1 MSLKRIVEQSDTQ
14 AGRWFD
20 RVVSALIVV
29 SLISF
34 SIETLPNLPPAAS
47 AVLYWIEFA
56 TVLLFTG
63 EYLLRLAVAEHRGQ
77 FVRSF
82 FGLLDLLAILP
93 FYLGVGV
100 DLRAVRTFRL
110 LRLIR
115 ILKLARYSAAVRR
128 LHRTAIIVREE
139 LVLFLNVALILIF
152 LSAVGIYYFESG
164 SQPEHFASVFHS
176 LWWAIVTLTTVG
188 YGDVFPITIGGRV
201 FTFFVLFLGLGIVAV
216 PTGLFASA
224 LSKAREEEEGSNGI
238 RGQPLVR
245 KDTTESV

>member
-1 MSLKRIVEQSDTQ
+1 MNLKRIVEQSDTR

-20 RVVSALIVV
+20 TVIYALIVV
-29 SLISF
+29 SLITF
-34 SIETLPNLPPAAS
+34 SIETLPNLPPTAS
-47 AVLYWIEFA
+47 EVLYWIEFT

-63 EYLLRLAVAEHRGQ
+63 EYLLRLAVAEPRGQ

-82 FGLLDLLAILP
+82 FGLLDLVAILP
-93 FYLGVGV
+93 FYLAVGV

-115 ILKLARYSAAVRR
+115 ILKLARYSAAIRR
-128 LHRTAIIVREE
+128 LHRAAIIVREE

-152 LSAVGIYYFESG
+152 LSAVGIYYFESN

-188 YGDVFPITIGGRV
+188 YGDVFPITTGGRV

-224 LSKAREEEEGSNGI
+224 LSKAREEEE
-238 RGQPLVR
+238 
-245 KDTTESV
+245 DTHGPH

>member
-1 MSLKRIVEQSDTQ
+1 MHLKRMVEQSDTL

-20 RVVSALIVV
+20 AVVFALIVV
-29 SLISF
+29 SLITF
-34 SIETLPNLPPAAS
+34 SIETLPNLPPAA
-47 AVLYWIEFA
+47 AAMLYWIESA

-63 EYLLRLAVAEHRGQ
+63 EYLLRLAVADSRWR

-82 FGLLDLLAILP
+82 FGVLDLVAILP
-93 FYLGVGV
+93 FYLAAGV

-115 ILKLARYSAAVRR
+115 ILKLARYNDAVRR
-128 LHRTAIIVREE
+128 LRRAVGIVREE

-152 LSAVGIYYFESG
+152 LSAVGIYYFEHDR
-164 SQPEHFASVFHS
+164 QPEHFASVFHS
-176 LWWAIVTLTTVG
+176 LWWAVVTLTTVG
-188 YGDVFPITIGGRV
+188 YGDMFPITTGGRV

-224 LSKAREEEEGSNGI
+224 LAKAREEEEDT
-238 RGQPLVR
+238 RG
-245 KDTTESV
+245 TH

>member
-1 MSLKRIVEQSDTQ
+1 MRLKRIVEHSDTRT
-14 AGRWFD
+14 GRWFD
-20 RVVSALIVV
+20 TVIFVLIVV
-29 SLISF
+29 SLVTF
-34 SIETLPNLPPAAS
+34 SIDTLPNLPPATA

-63 EYLLRLAVAEHRGQ
+63 EYLLRRAVAESRWR

-82 FGLLDLLAILP
+82 FGVIDLVAILP
-93 FYLGVGV
+93 FYLAAGV
-100 DLRAVRTFRL
+100 DLRAVRSFRL

-115 ILKLARYSAAVRR
+115 ILKLARYNDAIRRMHRAAV
-128 LHRTAIIVREE
+128 IVREE
-139 LVLFLNVALILIF
+139 LVLFLGVALILIF

-188 YGDVFPITIGGRV
+188 YGDVFPITTGGRV

-216 PTGLFASA
+216 PTGLLASA
-224 LSKAREEEEGSNGI
+224 LSKAREEEEDA
-238 RGQPLVR
+238 RDPH
-245 KDTTESV
+245 

>member
-1 MSLKRIVEQSDTQ
+1 MSLKRIVEQSDTR

-20 RVVSALIVV
+20 AVVSALIVA
-29 SLISF
+29 SLITF
-34 SIETLPNLPPAAS
+34 SIDTLPNLPPAAS
-47 AVLYWIEFA
+47 AALYWIEFA

-63 EYLLRLAVAEHRGQ
+63 EYLLRLAVAEPRGQ

-82 FGLLDLLAILP
+82 FGLLDLVAILP
-93 FYLGVGV
+93 FYLAAGV
-100 DLRAVRTFRL
+100 DLRAVRAFRL

-115 ILKLARYSAAVRR
+115 ILKLARYSDAIRR
-128 LHRTAIIVREE
+128 LHRAADIVREE
-139 LVLFLNVALILIF
+139 LVLFLNVILILIF

-201 FTFFVLFLGLGIVAV
+201 FTFFVLFLALGIVAV
-216 PTGLFASA
+216 PAGLFASA
-224 LSKAREEEEGSNGI
+224 LSKAREEEEDARGI
-238 RGQPLVR
+238 
-245 KDTTESV
+245 D

>member
-1 MSLKRIVEQSDTQ
+1 MSLKRIVEQSDTR
-14 AGRWFD
+14 AGRLFD
-20 RVVSALIVV
+20 TVICALIVV
-29 SLISF
+29 SLITF
-34 SIETLPNLPPAAS
+34 SIETLPNLPPTAS
-47 AVLYWIEFA
+47 EVLYWIELT

-63 EYLLRLAVAEHRGQ
+63 EYVLRLAVAEPRGQ

-82 FGLLDLLAILP
+82 FGLLDLVAILP
-93 FYLGVGV
+93 FYLAVGV

-115 ILKLARYSAAVRR
+115 ILKLARYSAAIRR
-128 LHRTAIIVREE
+128 LHRAAIIVREE

-152 LSAVGIYYFESG
+152 LSAVGIYYFESS
-164 SQPEHFASVFHS
+164 SQPEQFASVFHS

-188 YGDVFPITIGGRV
+188 YGDVFPITTGGRV

-224 LSKAREEEEGSNGI
+224 LSKAREEEE
-238 RGQPLVR
+238 
-245 KDTTESV
+245 DTHGPQ

>member
-1 MSLKRIVEQSDTQ
+1 MHLKRMVEQSDTR

-20 RVVSALIVV
+20 AVVFALIVV
-29 SLISF
+29 SLITF
-34 SIETLPNLPPAAS
+34 SIETLPNLPPPAA
-47 AVLYWIEFA
+47 AMLYWIEFA

-63 EYLLRLAVAEHRGQ
+63 EYLLRLAVADSRWR

-82 FGLLDLLAILP
+82 FGVLDLVAILP
-93 FYLGVGV
+93 FYLAAGV

-115 ILKLARYSAAVRR
+115 ILKLARYNDAVRR
-128 LHRTAIIVREE
+128 LRRAVGIVREE

-152 LSAVGIYYFESG
+152 LSAVGIYYFEHDR
-164 SQPEHFASVFHS
+164 QPEHFASVFHS
-176 LWWAIVTLTTVG
+176 LWWAVVTLTTVG
-188 YGDVFPITIGGRV
+188 YGDMFPITTGGRV

-224 LSKAREEEEGSNGI
+224 LAKAREEEEDA
-238 RGQPLVR
+238 RGTR
-245 KDTTESV
+245 

>member
-1 MSLKRIVEQSDTQ
+1 MHLKRMVEQSDTR

-20 RVVSALIVV
+20 AVVFVLIVV
-29 SLISF
+29 SLITF
-34 SIETLPNLPPAAS
+34 SIETLPNLPPPAA
-47 AVLYWIEFA
+47 AMLYWIEFA

-63 EYLLRLAVAEHRGQ
+63 EYLLRLAVADSRWR

-82 FGLLDLLAILP
+82 FGVLDLVAILP
-93 FYLGVGV
+93 FYLAAGV

-115 ILKLARYSAAVRR
+115 ILKLARYSDAVRR
-128 LHRTAIIVREE
+128 LRRAVGIVREE

-152 LSAVGIYYFESG
+152 LSAVGIYYFEHDR
-164 SQPEHFASVFHS
+164 QPEHFASVFHS
-176 LWWAIVTLTTVG
+176 LWWAVVTLTTVG
-188 YGDVFPITIGGRV
+188 YGDMFPITTGGRV

-224 LSKAREEEEGSNGI
+224 LAKAREEEEAA
-238 RGQPLVR
+238 RG
-245 KDTTESV
+245 TH

>member
-1 MSLKRIVEQSDTQ
+1 MDLKITPSGQTIVKPTALGPGANTDTKLLIYGLFQ
-14 AGRWFD
+14 KGR
-20 RVVSALIVV
+20 
-29 SLISF
+29 
-34 SIETLPNLPPAAS
+34 
-47 AVLYWIEFA
+47 VLA
-56 TVLLFTG
+56 QD
-63 EYLLRLAVAEHRGQ
+63 A
-77 FVRSF
+77 
-82 FGLLDLLAILP
+82 
-93 FYLGVGV
+93 VGV

-224 LSKAREEEEGSNGI
+224 LSKAREEEEDAHG
-238 RGQPLVR
+238 PH
-245 KDTTESV
+245 